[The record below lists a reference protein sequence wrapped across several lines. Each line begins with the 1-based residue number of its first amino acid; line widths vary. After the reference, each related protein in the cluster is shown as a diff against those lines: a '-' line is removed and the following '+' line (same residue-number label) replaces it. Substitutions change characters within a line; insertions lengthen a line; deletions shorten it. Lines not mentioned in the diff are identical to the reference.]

1 MCCSVQYF
9 GASITHTHICV
20 ISWHKIV
27 LFVACAAK
35 YSSIFW
41 CKRRTC
47 THCVISRHK
56 IVLFDA
62 CAAKCSSIFWCKLFL
77 YTFLWDFVTKNNH
90 IRRSRRK
97 IWLFLVT
104 KSHKSVYRQHN
115 IWVISRFFSEKF
127 AAHLTFLGC
136 GAAFCLVIFWD
147 SWQRNR
153 WTRVRQYGDEPNPQF
168 WGIWIFFVYFFLQFH
183 SPSGPK

>member
-1 MCCSVQYF
+1 MRGVGCYIFNSFWFDFHHLKSNIPKGQF
-9 GASITHTHICV
+9 WRDASPKKTGRGNVAVSSRWRFYQPFLATPVHIN
-20 ISWHKIV
+20 
-27 LFVACAAK
+27 F
-35 YSSIFW
+35 
-41 CKRRTC
+41 
-47 THCVISRHK
+47 
-56 IVLFDA
+56 
-62 CAAKCSSIFWCKLFL
+62 
-77 YTFLWDFVTKNNH
+77 
-90 IRRSRRK
+90 
-97 IWLFLVT
+97 
-104 KSHKSVYRQHN
+104 
-115 IWVISRFFSEKF
+115 WVISRFFSEKF

>member
-41 CKRRTC
+41 CKRRTY

-115 IWVISRFFSEKF
+115 SISIQNKLHFFV
-127 AAHLTFLGC
+127 LIVQTGLLLLRQLYGP
-136 GAAFCLVIFWD
+136 IFWKIEP
-147 SWQRNR
+147 SIFYGPFRS
-153 WTRVRQYGDEPNPQF
+153 RVVITKE
-168 WGIWIFFVYFFLQFH
+168 IH
-183 SPSGPK
+183 

>member
-1 MCCSVQYF
+1 MSMQFNISAQNIINERLLLPIWTFLETSTHKNVCKAYFTDAHTTKCVSQFNILVQ
-9 GASITHTHICV
+9 ASHICV

-104 KSHKSVYRQHN
+104 KSHKSVYGTYNR
-115 IWVISRFFSEKF
+115 VLRSGTS
-127 AAHLTFLGC
+127 
-136 GAAFCLVIFWD
+136 AF
-147 SWQRNR
+147 
-153 WTRVRQYGDEPNPQF
+153 
-168 WGIWIFFVYFFLQFH
+168 WIRMSLR
-183 SPSGPK
+183 